1 MGRKEETPPEKKDL
15 DCAGQESKSGCPGG
29 PIITISRDFSC
40 GGGTVAK
47 KLAARLGWNFYDRA
61 LLDRIVGQRR
71 GEGGRF
77 EDLGE
82 DAPALL
88 ADQSREIFESGYK
101 GDKTYMRA
109 LVRALLDIARE
120 GNAVLA
126 GRGANFLIHE
136 GRRLAIRLAAP
147 TDWRIARYAR
157 ILETGM
163 EEATDAVRRED
174 ERRRQYCLENI
185 AGDVTDPLAYDLV
198 INMRGIDTNTVQLL
212 ILNALRSRFD
222 LKESALPLS
231 DSGIRPL

>member
-1 MGRKEETPPEKKDL
+1 MGHKEEKPPREKEQ
-15 DCAGQESKSGCPGG
+15 DCAGQERKQDCPAG
-29 PIITISRDFSC
+29 PLITISRDFSC

-47 KLAARLGWNFYDRA
+47 KLAARLGWNFYDRS

-71 GEGGRF
+71 GEGGGF
-77 EDLGE
+77 DELGD
-82 DAPALL
+82 DASTLL
-88 ADQSREIFESGYK
+88 ADSAREVFEQNYK

-109 LVRALLDIARE
+109 LIRALLDIARE

-136 GRRLAIRLAAP
+136 GRRLAIRLSAP

-157 ILETGM
+157 ILETDL
-163 EEATDAVRRED
+163 EEATDAIRRED
-174 ERRRQYCLENI
+174 ERRRRYCQDNI
-185 AGDVTDPLAYDLV
+185 RGDVSDPLAYDLV